1 MSKDAVEEQRAET
14 TGAQLPSAAAPSL
27 RMSFAEFL
35 KWDSEHTMAEWI
47 DGEVSVMSPAAE
59 RHQEILAFLLTILKL
74 HVEVKDLGRVLP
86 APFVMRLAK
95 RRRGREPD
103 LLFVSRQRAPL
114 IKKNYLDG
122 PADMVVEIISPES
135 VGRDRGEKFVEYEA
149 AGIKEYWLLDPDRE
163 TAEFYELGAD
173 GRYRAADM
181 PEGIYRSQVVA
192 GFFLRVAWLW
202 QTPAPT
208 IAALRELKLM

>member
-1 MSKDAVEEQRAET
+1 MNKEASAEPQAET
-14 TGAQLPSAAAPSL
+14 TGAQLPSAAAPPL
-27 RMSFAEFL
+27 RMSFAKFL
-35 KWDSEHTMAEWI
+35 KWDSEATMSEWV
-47 DGEVSVMSPAAE
+47 DGEVIVMSPASAA
-59 RHQEILAFLLTILKL
+59 HQRIGSFLEKILSLYVELHNLGEIF
-74 HVEVKDLGRVLP
+74 R
-86 APFVMRLAK
+86 APFVMRLAE

-103 LLFVSRQRAPL
+103 LLFVSRQRANL

-122 PADMVVEIISPES
+122 PADIVIEIISPES

-149 AGIKEYWLLDPDRE
+149 AGIKEYWLIDPDRE

-173 GRYRAADM
+173 GRYRAADT
-181 PEGIYRSQVVA
+181 PEGIYRSQSVA

-208 IAALRELKLM
+208 IEALRKLKLM

>member
-1 MSKDAVEEQRAET
+1 MSRDTIEAPEARAPAASARPSTTPPQRMT
-14 TGAQLPSAAAPSL
+14 
-27 RMSFAEFL
+27 FAEFL
-35 KWDSEHTMAEWI
+35 KWDSEHTMAEWL
-47 DGEVSVMSPAAE
+47 DGEVIVMSPAAE

-95 RRRGREPD
+95 RRRGRAPD
-103 LLFVSRQRAPL
+103 LLFISRQRAHL

-163 TAEFYELGAD
+163 TAEFYEPGAD
-173 GRYRAADM
+173 GRYRAADA

-208 IAALRELKLM
+208 IEALRELKLM